1 MKAIKI
7 IYGNI
12 TKRINSGAKNYEDL
26 INITEKIFQF
36 KERESFDLIFTK
48 DS

>member
-26 INITEKIFQF
+26 INITQKIFQF
-36 KERESFDLIFTK
+36 NEGDSFDLIFY
-48 DS
+48 